1 MKVASLQSKLPWGIM
16 GEGLMFQFF
25 KNVRFRWTKL
35 LQPAL
40 ICPHSHCWI
49 FLSFSVWKS
58 HSEKKI
64 KDNHVWAFR
73 KCMKCIFSLL
83 ACRSAYVGCMSSYS
97 TPHHIVE
104 TTVSQWIS
112 VWLRVLHAT
121 NLLHP
126 VVPISMSFSID
137 WPQNIQ
143 TTSLVIW
150 TRTSCLKVHFQILKG
165 HFHTKRRKI
174 P

>member
-1 MKVASLQSKLPWGIM
+1 MKVASLQSKLLWGIM
-16 GEGLMFQFF
+16 GEGLMFQLF
-25 KNVRFRWTKL
+25 KYVQFRWTKL

-73 KCMKCIFSLL
+73 KCMKCIFILL
-83 ACRSAYVGCMSSYS
+83 ASRSAYVGCMSSYS

-112 VWLRVLHAT
+112 VWLRVLHC
-121 NLLHP
+121 P
-126 VVPISMSFSID
+126 SRSFILSCQYLCLSPLIG
-137 WPQNIQ
+137 
-143 TTSLVIW
+143 L
-150 TRTSCLKVHFQILKG
+150 RTSRQQAWLSGRGPPV
-165 HFHTKRRKI
+165 
-174 P
+174 